1 MPRGRSNS
9 MVDPTPEELAA
20 ACAAIPGRTSK
31 RTGER
36 MPEQHMHAP
45 FYAWLYDPEAVL
57 PLAVAVPDRS
67 EE

>member
-9 MVDPTPEELAA
+9 MVDPTPEELERWKAS
-20 ACAAIPGRTSK
+20 IPGRTF
-31 RTGER
+31 RRNGER
-36 MPEQHMHAP
+36 EPEQHMHAP

-57 PLAVAVPDRS
+57 QLAVAVPDRS